1 METLILCLFLVC
13 SGAVCGGR
21 LSDSAGRSCC
31 EPKLPQPLNISEFN
45 KLQNYV
51 TLSGQGRCPEYLVF
65 TTNAN
70 QRFCILSGK
79 AQAMKEFVD
88 ARSIDPGEVCA
99 RTGGIEQTE
108 TGKGTPHP
116 APPTAGPTIPISSSS
131 ITAVPGLHGQE
142 RTFTLQPTPNPPTRA
157 HWLQRVAVTT
167 RNTAGETSGT
177 SLHPRNIVTTTLTSP
192 PNKHEA
198 GEDRTMEG
206 TYSPDPGEVCART
219 GGIEQTETGEG
230 TPHPAPPT
238 AGPTIPIS
246 SSSITAVPGL
256 HGQERTFTLQPTLN
270 PPTRAHWLQRVAV
283 TTRNTAG
290 ETSRTSLHPRN
301 IVTTTLT
308 SPPNKHEAGED
319 RTMEGTYSPG
329 STTSGRGGARMG
341 HRVGPGVGG
350 LLHCKDCDEQH
361 RYSAGEVTA
370 GQWLAL
376 GLLASAIALLL
387 TAAILFASIKF
398 KCTQQMPDVMVR
410 GVRYSRICG
419 LRTDTV

>member
-13 SGAVCGGR
+13 SVAVCSGR

-88 ARSIDPGEVCA
+88 ARSTDPGDVGA

-108 TGKGTPHP
+108 TGEGTPHP

-167 RNTAGETSGT
+167 RNTAGETSG
-177 SLHPRNIVTTTLTSP
+177 
-192 PNKHEA
+192 
-198 GEDRTMEG
+198 
-206 TYSPDPGEVCART
+206 
-219 GGIEQTETGEG
+219 
-230 TPHPAPPT
+230 
-238 AGPTIPIS
+238 
-246 SSSITAVPGL
+246 
-256 HGQERTFTLQPTLN
+256 
-270 PPTRAHWLQRVAV
+270 
-283 TTRNTAG
+283 
-290 ETSRTSLHPRN
+290 TSLHPRN